1 MTLTPAIGHGRL
13 QARQARTAAVCT
25 TSLLDGGLVVDH
37 RHWVC
42 GEAEFHWSA
51 PRHLIV
57 LTESGTTGRTCISSE
72 GRVMHDGRDRPGTL
86 SFVPAHAE
94 RSGHFRDA
102 DLVYTALWLDPGLD
116 LPGCERLAQTPMRIN
131 ETADAVVQ
139 ALLKSLSAEMAAGR
153 VPEAVYLE
161 HLVALVSLRI
171 AGAMPAAPVRR
182 MQGLGKRLLARVTDY
197 IDTRLDTSL
206 SLSEL
211 AGVAGMP
218 VDSFARRFKAETG
231 MGPHAY
237 VIARRVRRAQ
247 SLLRSSRMPI
257 SALALELGFSS
268 QSHFTSTFQRLTGT
282 TPRSYRAHMAQ
293 DSDISA

>member
-1 MTLTPAIGHGRL
+1 M
-13 QARQARTAAVCT
+13 
-25 TSLLDGGLVVDH
+25 LDGGLVFDH

-42 GEAEFHWSA
+42 GEAEFRWSA

-57 LTESGTTGRTCISSE
+57 LTERGTTARTCVSSE
-72 GRVMHDGRDRPGTL
+72 GRVMHDGRDGPGTL

-102 DLVYTALWLDPGLD
+102 DLVYTALWLDPALG
-116 LPGCERLAQTPMRIN
+116 LPGCDRLAQLPMRIN
-131 ETADAVVQ
+131 DTADAVVQ

-161 HLVALVSLRI
+161 HLVSLVSLRI

-182 MQGLGKRLLARVTDY
+182 MPGVGKRLLARLTDY
-197 IDTRLDTSL
+197 IDSRLDTPL
-206 SLSEL
+206 SLSDL

-218 VDSFARRFKAETG
+218 VDTFARRFKAETG
-231 MGPHAY
+231 MAPYAY
-237 VIARRVRRAQ
+237 VISRRVRRAQ
-247 SLLRSSRMPI
+247 CLLRGSPMPI
-257 SALALELGFSS
+257 SAMALELGFSS

-282 TPRSYRAHMAQ
+282 TPRSYRTHMGQ
-293 DSDISA
+293 DSDISS

>member
-13 QARQARTAAVCT
+13 TARQARTAAAYT
-25 TSLLDGGLVVDH
+25 TSMLGGGLVFDH
-37 RHWVC
+37 RHWAC
-42 GEAEFHWSA
+42 GEAEFRWSA

-57 LTESGTTGRTCISSE
+57 LTERGSTGRTCVYSE
-72 GRVMHDGRDRPGTL
+72 GRLMHDGRDRPGTL

-102 DLVYTALWLDPGLD
+102 DLVYTALWLDPALA
-116 LPGCERLAQTPMRIN
+116 LPGCERLAQLPMRIN
-131 ETADAVVQ
+131 DTADAVVR
-139 ALLKSLSAEMAAGR
+139 ALLTSLSADMAAGR

-161 HLVALVSLRI
+161 HLVSLVALRI
-171 AGAMPAAPVRR
+171 AGAAPAAPARR
-182 MQGLGKRLLARVTDY
+182 MQGLGQRLLARLTDY
-197 IDTRLDTSL
+197 IDAHLDTSL
-206 SLSEL
+206 SLSDL

-231 MGPHAY
+231 MAPYAY

-247 SLLRSSRMPI
+247 CLLRASAMPI
-257 SALALELGFSS
+257 SAVALELGFSS

-282 TPRSYRAHMAQ
+282 TPRSYRQHLRQ